1 MCEALGW
8 IPAPKTKRQ
17 KKKKNPFIQELELV
31 IFEYYSRPAGRFGEK
46 NDIE

>member
-1 MCEALGW
+1 VRPWVGFQHQ
-8 IPAPKTKRQ
+8 KRKDK